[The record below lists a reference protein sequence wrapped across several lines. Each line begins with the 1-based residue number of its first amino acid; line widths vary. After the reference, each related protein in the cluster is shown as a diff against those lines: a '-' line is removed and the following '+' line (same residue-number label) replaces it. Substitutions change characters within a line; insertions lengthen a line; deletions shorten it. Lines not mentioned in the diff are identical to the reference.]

1 MIGSA
6 GMRKVLLLLAGLLIA
21 TPVAPGAAWAQ
32 DLPDIEQA
40 PPHSM
45 RVVQRGDHW
54 FLGFGATVQNV
65 GAGVF
70 RIRGLGHG
78 RRTMRAEQVTG
89 DGSAVLVGDVGTLR
103 YVATYGH
110 EHWHYMDFQKYEL
123 RGLDIGGVL
132 PDHKQGFCLS
142 AVSFTPERCGLNH
155 PELTTIDEGLEV
167 GESDTYE
174 PNVEG
179 QEIEIDPATTPSGRY
194 VLSSRIGPTG
204 VLRETRTDNNVASTV
219 IEIRWP
225 LTNGQL
231 LAPISTCAGEGCAGP
246 LPAPPVLS
254 RMTAARARR
263 LARRA
268 LRRTVRRL
276 PSHVKMRCRPLSADA
291 RACRVSWQRRRWRYG
306 GIVRVRHGV
315 VGAAKLWYY
324 RPNIVGRAAGC
335 RGSRCV
341 RRIRRPERLGGTL
354 SGASLSLADD
364 RTLSSSQDEADR
376 APAAY
381 CVLTTR

>member
-1 MIGSA
+1 
-6 GMRKVLLLLAGLLIA
+6 MRKVLLILAGLLIA
-21 TPVAPGAAWAQ
+21 TPLAAEPAWAQ
-32 DLPDIEQA
+32 DLPDIEQM

-45 RVVQRGDHW
+45 VVAQRGDRW

-70 RIRGLGHG
+70 RIRGNAIGH
-78 RRTMRAEQVTG
+78 RTMRAEQVTG
-89 DGSAVLVGDVGTLR
+89 DGSAVLVRDVGRLH
-103 YVATYGH
+103 YVTTYGH

-142 AVSFTPERCGLNH
+142 DRVFTPERCGLNH
-155 PELTTIDEGLEV
+155 PELRTIDEGLEV

-179 QEIEIDPATTPSGRY
+179 QEIEIDPQTTPSGRY

-225 LTNGQL
+225 LTNGQPIP
-231 LAPISTCAGEGCAGP
+231 PISSCEGEGCAGA
-246 LPAPPVLS
+246 LPAPPVLG
-254 RMTAARARR
+254 RMTAAEARR

-268 LRRTVRRL
+268 LRQTFHRL
-276 PSHVKMRCRPLSADA
+276 GSPLHMRCRPRGANA
-291 RACRVSWQRRRWRYG
+291 RACRVNWQRGRWHYD
-306 GIVRVRHGV
+306 GIVRVRHAV
-315 VGAAKLWYY
+315 VGAAKRWYY
-324 RPNIVGRAAGC
+324 RWNLVRRAAGC
-335 RGSRCV
+335 RGAGCV
-341 RRIRRPERLGGTL
+341 RRIRRPERLGDTPPSASVSL
-354 SGASLSLADD
+354 ASSASGAPLVCRLGLARSD
-364 RTLSSSQDEADR
+364 RSRRQT
-376 APAAY
+376 AAG
-381 CVLTTR
+381 